1 MRSIIYLAVTAFAA
15 VVAAQSNGNPFNVPS
30 DGYQF
35 VAGKPTTVT
44 WEPTTP
50 GTVSLRLQMG
60 ANVTP
65 QDGIPLGGAKPPQ
78 LRQLRIHP
86 PADIPTAS
94 TYYLQI
100 MDDDH
105 PENSNYSPM
114 FSIGGTT
121 GTGTALTPI
130 STTATETRT
139 TDTSDSS
146 SATTTTATTDSASTT
161 MTTSAS
167 TTTSSSS
174 SSSASSSSTPS
185 PTGDATNAPDPNSA
199 MSIARPGFMLSAV
212 LALMSF
218 L

>member
-35 VAGKPTTVT
+35 VAGQPTTVT
-44 WEPTTP
+44 WDPTTP

-60 ANVTP
+60 DNVTP
-65 QDGIPLGGAKPPQ
+65 QDGIPLAENLPNSGSFEFT
-78 LRQLRIHP
+78 P

>member
-30 DGYQF
+30 GGYQF

-44 WEPTTP
+44 WDPTTS

-65 QDGIPLGGAKPPQ
+65 QDGIPLGETPPNPGGSDFP
-78 LRQLRIHP
+78 P

-105 PENSNYSPM
+105 PENTNYSPM

-130 STTATETRT
+130 STTATEIRT